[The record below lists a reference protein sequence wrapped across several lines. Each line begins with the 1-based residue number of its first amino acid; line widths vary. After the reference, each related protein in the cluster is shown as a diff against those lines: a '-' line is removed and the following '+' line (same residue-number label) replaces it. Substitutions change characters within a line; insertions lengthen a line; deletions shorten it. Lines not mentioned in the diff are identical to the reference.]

1 MREGV
6 MKPSLRILASAASFA
21 VAMTAAAPSAQT
33 PATARAGTTAVH
45 ARQVKHLLIK
55 NAMVIPGPATPAY
68 GPVDILAEDGL
79 IARIGASSADDR
91 WPAADAT
98 IDATGKYVMPGIVN
112 THMHWH
118 EERVGPLPIQS
129 ERNLDLAAG

>member
-55 NAMVIPGPATPAY
+55 NTMVIPGPATPAY
-68 GPVDILAEDGL
+68 GPIDILAEDGV
-79 IARIGASSADDR
+79 IARMGNSADER
-91 WPAADAT
+91 WPGPDA
-98 IDATGKYVMPGIVN
+98 IGDATGKYVLPRIVH
-112 THMHWH
+112 TPMHRH
-118 EERVGPLPIQS
+118 EERLGPVP
-129 ERNLDLAAG
+129 LDY